1 LAKNKYYFVNLH
13 IDLVFYCIDNQ
24 LIRRIR
30 KTMIPKETIDRI
42 YDAVDILDVVGD
54 FVNLKKRG
62 ANYIGLCPFHNE
74 KTPSFSVSQSK
85 GIYKC
90 FGCQKGGNAVNFI
103 MEQEH
108 LGYHEALKYLA
119 KKYNIEVV
127 EKEMTAEDVKKK
139 NEDESLMIV
148 TSYAMKYFEDTL
160 HNHPEG
166 KAVGM
171 AYLRER
177 GFHDPVIEKFQL
189 GYCPEGKGVFTE
201 HASKNGYKMEFLVKT
216 GLTIEKGNMHFDRFS
231 ARVIFPIHSLSGKPI
246 GFGGRIMKNEEKT
259 AKYLNSPES
268 PIYHKS
274 RVLYGMYQAK
284 KAITSEDQ
292 CYLVEGY
299 TDVMAMHQ
307 AGIENVVAS
316 SGTALTTEQI
326 RLIKRF
332 TSNITVIFDGDAAG
346 IKASLRGIDM
356 ILEEGMNVK
365 VLTLPEGEDPD
376 SYAKKLSLNGL
387 KTFIAENET
396 DFIRFK
402 SGLLMK
408 DAKDDPVKRANMITE
423 IVRSVAVIPEGIT
436 RSVYIKECSRIL
448 DVEERLLNIETNK
461 VRRRIFEKNQKSQHR
476 ATETTTPEETAPRQG
491 DDMVREECSAHEKE
505 IVRLLLNYGNINMEN
520 EDEDESDVRDKQS
533 VCAYIIESIVQ
544 DDIKMRNPVYQK
556 IFDLMKQNI
565 DNGAP
570 FNEKEFV
577 LNEDKQISSL
587 SADIL
592 SRKPYYEISKIW
604 KRNEKYI
611 ETEDMKLRDVV
622 EDAVLAYK
630 NQRVYMKLNDVRDK
644 LKKAQDENRLD
655 EIPALQRKFIEL
667 NELKI
672 NLSKNLGERIIL

>member
-1 LAKNKYYFVNLH
+1 
-13 IDLVFYCIDNQ
+13 
-24 LIRRIR
+24 
-30 KTMIPKETIDRI
+30 MIPKETIDRI
-42 YDAVDILDVVGD
+42 YDAIDILDVVGD

-62 ANYIGLCPFHNE
+62 SNYIGLCPFHNE
-74 KTPSFSVSQSK
+74 KTPSFSVSPSK

-108 LGYHEALKYLA
+108 LGYYESLKYLA
-119 KKYNIEVV
+119 KKYSIEVV

-139 NEDESLMIV
+139 NENESLMIV
-148 TSYAMKYFEDTL
+148 TSFAMKYFEETL

-166 KAVGM
+166 KAVGL

-177 GFHDPVIEKFQL
+177 GFRDPVIEKFQL
-189 GYCPEGKGVFTE
+189 GYCPDGKGVFTE
-201 HASKNGYKMEFLVKT
+201 HAQKNGYKMEFLVKT
-216 GLTIEKGNMHFDRFS
+216 GLTIEKGNVHFDRFS
-231 ARVIFPIHSLSGKPI
+231 ARVIFPIHSLAGKPI
-246 GFGGRIMKNEEKT
+246 GFGGRIMKKDEKT

-274 RVLYGMYQAK
+274 KVLYGMFQAK
-284 KAITSEDQ
+284 KSIISEDQ

-332 TSNITVIFDGDAAG
+332 TSNITVIFDGDEAG

-365 VLTLPEGEDPD
+365 ILTLPAGEDPD
-376 SYAKKLSLNGL
+376 SYAKNVSLNDL
-387 KTFIAENET
+387 RSFISENEV

-402 SGLLMK
+402 SKLLMK

-423 IVRSVAVIPEGIT
+423 VVRSVAVIPEGIT

-461 VRRRIFEKNQKSQHR
+461 ARRRNYEKNQKAQYR
-476 ATETTTPEETAPRQG
+476 TTGAVKEETAPSQSNNIIK
-491 DDMVREECSAHEKE
+491 EECAAHEKE
-505 IVRLLLNYGNINMEN
+505 IIRLLLSYGNINMEDEN
-520 EDEDESDVRDKQS
+520 EIAGDMQSKQS
-533 VCAYIIESIVQ
+533 VCAFIINSIAQ
-544 DDIKMRNPVYQK
+544 DNLQMRGPVYQK
-556 IFDLMKQNI
+556 IFDLVKQSL
-565 DNGAP
+565 DNNEP
-570 FNEKEFV
+570 FNEKMFIQ
-577 LNEDKQISSL
+577 NEDKQISSV

-592 SRKPYYEISKIW
+592 SKKPNYELSKIW
-604 KRNEKYI
+604 RRNEKYI
-611 ETEDMKLRDVV
+611 ETEDMKLKNVV
-622 EDAVLAYK
+622 EEAVLAYK
-630 NQRVYMKLNDVRDK
+630 NQRVYMKLNEVRDK
-644 LKKAQDENRLD
+644 LKKAQEENRLD
-655 EIPALQRKFIEL
+655 DIPALQHKFIEL
-667 NELKI
+667 NELKK